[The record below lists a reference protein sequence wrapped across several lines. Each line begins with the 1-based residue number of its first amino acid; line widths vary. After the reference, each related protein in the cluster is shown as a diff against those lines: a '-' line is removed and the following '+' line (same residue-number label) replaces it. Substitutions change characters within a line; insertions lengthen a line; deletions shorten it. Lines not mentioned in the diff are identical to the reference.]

1 MIYLWIALGGAAGA
15 VSRSLVDDV
24 VTRAAGAS
32 FPFGTLVINLSGSF
46 AVGILFAL
54 VMERGVLPA
63 DIRAPVMIGFLGA
76 YTTFSTWML
85 ESWRLAETGAM
96 TLAAANIVGS
106 VALGL
111 AAVFAGIAVGRAL

>member
-1 MIYLWIALGGAAGA
+1 VIYVWIALGGAAGA
-15 VSRSLVDDV
+15 VSRYVVDDV
-24 VTRAAGAS
+24 VTRATGAS

-54 VMERGVLPA
+54 VTERSVLPA

-85 ESWRLAETGAM
+85 ESWRLAETGTM
-96 TLAAANIVGS
+96 TLAVANIAGS
-106 VALGL
+106 VVLGL
-111 AAVFAGIAVGRAL
+111 VAVFAGIAVGRAL